1 MGHFVHSCR
10 RDLDITYIV
19 FNNENY
25 ALTTGQASPTTPV
38 GAVTKTTPLGNLMA
52 PLDAVELAKHAGC
65 SYAVHAIDTKF
76 GELKETIK
84 AAISHKGFALIDV
97 SQACPSYKRW

>member
-52 PLDAVELAKHAGC
+52 PIDATELAK
-65 SYAVHAIDTKF
+65 
-76 GELKETIK
+76 
-84 AAISHKGFALIDV
+84 
-97 SQACPSYKRW
+97 QA